1 MKQNS
6 VFFIAVMSLV
16 LAPGFMS
23 PALSQTDADHAIV
36 FASDRVQAGAANT
49 VLVQNKRTEATGEK
63 SLPAET
69 RTPGAPVVVGKDT
82 IFFVQERVLSFS
94 PEDRA
99 RAVSERIRNIAKNA
113 LISLESIT
121 AVNGETTSDIVAGD
135 LMIMSVTDRDARM
148 AGRSRQELAEDY
160 AQKIRRA
167 LAKQRET
174 YSLRSILVG
183 AGLFL
188 LATAVLVTGI
198 WLLRTVFIKLYIK
211 VASWEGTRIK
221 PLKIQNLEILSAGRS
236 IFILIKLLK
245 GLRLAIIL
253 LLFYFYIPLVLD
265 FFPWT
270 HGVASVLYGYMISPM
285 MTVVQSLLA
294 FIPNL
299 LFIAIIVAVI
309 RYVIRG
315 VRVIFS
321 AIANGTISLTGFY
334 RDWAMPTYKIVRF
347 LIIAFGAVVIFP
359 YLPGSKSPAFQ
370 GISIFLGIL
379 FSLGSTSAVANMVAG
394 IILTYMRPFK
404 MGDRVKIAD
413 AEGDVIEKTL
423 LVTRLTTIKNVDIT
437 IPNAMVLSSHIIN
450 YNSSAKELGLVLH
463 TTVTIGYD
471 APWRKVHE
479 LLIAAAGSVE
489 EIQKEPKPYVLQTAL
504 DDFYVHYELN
514 CYTNEP
520 HIMAKTYSQL
530 HQNIQDRF
538 NEAGVE
544 IMSPHYSSLRDGNK
558 ATIPEE
564 HLPKTYRAPSFRIGR
579 AGGDMPVEKDRA
591 KGPEERE

>member
-1 MKQNS
+1 
-6 VFFIAVMSLV
+6 
-16 LAPGFMS
+16 
-23 PALSQTDADHAIV
+23 
-36 FASDRVQAGAANT
+36 
-49 VLVQNKRTEATGEK
+49 
-63 SLPAET
+63 
-69 RTPGAPVVVGKDT
+69 
-82 IFFVQERVLSFS
+82 
-94 PEDRA
+94 
-99 RAVSERIRNIAKNA
+99 
-113 LISLESIT
+113 
-121 AVNGETTSDIVAGD
+121 
-135 LMIMSVTDRDARM
+135 
-148 AGRSRQELAEDY
+148 
-160 AQKIRRA
+160 
-167 LAKQRET
+167 
-174 YSLRSILVG
+174 
-183 AGLFL
+183 
-188 LATAVLVTGI
+188 
-198 WLLRTVFIKLYIK
+198 
-211 VASWEGTRIK
+211 
-221 PLKIQNLEILSAGRS
+221 
-236 IFILIKLLK
+236 
-245 GLRLAIIL
+245 
-253 LLFYFYIPLVLD
+253 
-265 FFPWT
+265 
-270 HGVASVLYGYMISPM
+270 
-285 MTVVQSLLA
+285 MTVVHSLLA

-299 LFIAIIVAVI
+299 LFIAIIVAVL

-315 VRVIFS
+315 VRVLFS
-321 AIANGTISLTGFY
+321 AIANGTISLPGFY

-394 IILTYMRPFK
+394 TILTYMRPFK

-450 YNSSAKELGLVLH
+450 YSSSAKELGLVLH

-558 ATIPEE
+558 ATIPDE
-564 HLPKTYRAPSFRIGR
+564 HLPKTYRAPVFRFGP
-579 AGGDMPVEKDRA
+579 GGDTPFPKDTA
-591 KGPEERE
+591 KGPDER

>member
-1 MKQNS
+1 MKRYL
-6 VFFIAVMSLV
+6 VLFIFAISLV

-23 PALSQTDADHAIV
+23 PALSQADAGHAAA
-36 FASDRVQAGAANT
+36 FASDRVQAGAANA
-49 VLVQNKRTEATGEK
+49 VLVQNNRTEATGNK
-63 SLPAET
+63 SLPAEA

-198 WLLRTVFIKLYIK
+198 WLLRKVFIKLCIK

-285 MTVVQSLLA
+285 MTVVHSLLA

-299 LFIAIIVAVI
+299 LFIAIIVAVL

-315 VRVIFS
+315 VRVLFS
-321 AIANGTISLTGFY
+321 AIANGTISLPGFY

-394 IILTYMRPFK
+394 TILTYMRPFK

-450 YNSSAKELGLVLH
+450 YSSSAKELGLVLH

-558 ATIPEE
+558 ATIPDE
-564 HLPKTYRAPSFRIGR
+564 HLPKTYRAPVFRFGP
-579 AGGDMPVEKDRA
+579 GGDTPFPKDTA
-591 KGPEERE
+591 KGPDER